1 MTRQNKHETPKRQ
14 WEQALIEAYCD
25 YRYHQV
31 LDPLYDQFQR
41 WKAGELSH
49 ADIDKAIHLTHKKN
63 QELYRL
69 LTERRD
75 YLVKLIRFDEEW
87 FGEWVKDHPP
97 PAGIQ
102 PVPQQ
107 VKSSKYTQE
116 EQNDDTTL

>member
-1 MTRQNKHETPKRQ
+1 MKRTDRDKTPKRQ
-14 WEQALIEAYCD
+14 WEQALTDAYCD

-41 WKAGELSH
+41 WKAGEFSH

-69 LTERRD
+69 FTERRD
-75 YLVKLIRFDEEW
+75 YLVKLIQFDEEW

-97 PAGIQ
+97 PKGIQ
-102 PVPQQ
+102 LAPQQ
-107 VKSSKYTQE
+107 VEPAEFPKE
-116 EQNDDTTL
+116 EQNDDTAL